1 MKDLNDE
8 FKTFEDHIKPIDGQS
23 LTLKKEFESLITA
36 EKRKKVIISE
46 GKLNTISQ
54 QIEDFNKA
62 QSNVTSKLNQYK
74 GLLASANEKE
84 ALHDRNLFTELQ
96 LLEHQNTKVET
107 KLQEL
112 DTDFESRK

>member
-1 MKDLNDE
+1 LKDQLNLYRDKLTKLKDKLDHDIQPLNEIGEREIHQPEVEEILKKMKDLNDE

-54 QIEDFNKA
+54 
-62 QSNVTSKLNQYK
+62 
-74 GLLASANEKE
+74 
-84 ALHDRNLFTELQ
+84 
-96 LLEHQNTKVET
+96 
-107 KLQEL
+107 
-112 DTDFESRK
+112 

>member
-1 MKDLNDE
+1 MKDQLNLYRDKLTKLKDKLDHDIQPLNEIGEREIHQPEVEEILKKMKDLNDE

-54 QIEDFNKA
+54 
-62 QSNVTSKLNQYK
+62 
-74 GLLASANEKE
+74 
-84 ALHDRNLFTELQ
+84 
-96 LLEHQNTKVET
+96 
-107 KLQEL
+107 
-112 DTDFESRK
+112 